1 MERAGALPV
10 VAVAL
15 AAAAAGFGLGWA
27 LRAGARPTV
36 VPLAPGPVEG
46 PLIDRVTARDI
57 EALRATVETLRT
69 EVEALRGAGVDGAAL
84 YVAGERE
91 RFRAALR
98 RQRAQVAGWRDG
110 QSEGKQQ
117 VADRALQTIDAFQ
130 AQLTKVTDADALAD
144 WFDRYVKNRQQWP
157 PQHAWLLGDLTWR

>member
-1 MERAGALPV
+1 MERGRALSV

-15 AAAAAGFGLGWA
+15 ATATAGFWLGWG
-27 LRAGARPTV
+27 LRAGARPAAVPV
-36 VPLAPGPVEG
+36 VAGPVEG
-46 PLIDRVTARDI
+46 PPIDRVTARDI
-57 EALRATVETLRT
+57 EALRAAVETLRA
-69 EVEALRGAGVDGAAL
+69 EVESLRGAAVDGAAL

-98 RQRAQVAGWRDG
+98 RQRAQAVAWRTGLPED
-110 QSEGKQQ
+110 KQK
-117 VADRALQTIDAFQ
+117 VADRAVQTLDAFQ

-144 WFDRYVKNRQQWP
+144 WFDRYIKNRQKWP

>member
-1 MERAGALPV
+1 V

-15 AAAAAGFGLGWA
+15 AAATAGFWLGWG
-27 LRAGARPTV
+27 LRAGARPAV
-36 VPLAPGPVEG
+36 VPVVPGAVEG
-46 PLIDRVTARDI
+46 PPIDRVTARDL
-57 EALRATVETLRT
+57 EALRAAVETLRT
-69 EVEALRGAGVDGAAL
+69 EVESLRGAAVDGAAL

-98 RQRAQVAGWRDG
+98 RQLAQAVAWRAGLPEDKR
-110 QSEGKQQ
+110 Q
-117 VADRALQTIDAFQ
+117 VADRAVQTLDAFQ

-144 WFDRYVKNRQQWP
+144 WFDRYIKNRQKWP